1 MPRSVLAKKDNGAA
15 MTVSRTAK
23 CCRIDDDGVTFRK
36 TIQPVQTSEAADK
49 TSKSRNMLK

>member
-23 CCRIDDDGVTFRK
+23 CCRIDDDGVIFRK
-36 TIQPVQTSEAADK
+36 TRQLVQTSEAADRI
-49 TSKSRNMLK
+49 SKSRNMLK